1 MRYKKLEYDT
11 WNELKSSLAYDICK
25 SSIFPY
31 NRYIFRGQKDADWKL
46 VSVFDRNYGK
56 LPFDSKQHLETKL
69 LYEFKRMCIEWEG
82 KENFKHY
89 DIHEVMSAG
98 QHYGLP
104 TRLLDWTYSFYIA
117 SFFAFCEEAASSHA
131 AIWIINSEHEI
142 WQGRYGVS
150 IEKSSVVENERQKY
164 QYGIFTRNNTV
175 NSTLEEYV
183 EECAKACN
191 VDEALY
197 KVILP
202 VTERKSVLQ
211 DLEMMG
217 INYYTLF
224 RGIEGCAKAALLNV
238 YLS

>member
-1 MRYKKLEYDT
+1 MYKKLEYDT
-11 WNELKSSLAYDICK
+11 WNELKASLVYDVCK
-25 SSIFPY
+25 SNVFPY

-46 VSVFDRNYGK
+46 ISVFDRNYGR
-56 LPFDSKQHLETKL
+56 LSFDAKQRIETEL
-69 LYEFKRMCIEWEG
+69 LDEFKKMCIEWEG
-82 KENFKHY
+82 KENFNHY
-89 DIHEVMSAG
+89 DIQEIMSAG

-104 TRLLDWTYSFYIA
+104 TRLLDWTYSLYIA
-117 SFFAFCEEAASSHA
+117 AFFAFCDEASCSHA

-150 IEKSSVVENERQKY
+150 IEKSSVAENERQKY

-183 EECAKACN
+183 NECAKVSN
-191 VDEALY
+191 VDGALY

-202 VTERKSVLQ
+202 TAEREVVLH

-217 INYYTLF
+217 INYYNLF
-224 RGIEGCAKAALLNV
+224 RGLDGCAKATVLKV
-238 YLS
+238 LS